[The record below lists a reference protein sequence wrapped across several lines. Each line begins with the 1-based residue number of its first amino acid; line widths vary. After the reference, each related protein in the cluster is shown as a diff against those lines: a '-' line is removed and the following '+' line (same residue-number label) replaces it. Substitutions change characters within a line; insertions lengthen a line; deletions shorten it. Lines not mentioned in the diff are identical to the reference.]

1 MDIQTARNALIS
13 RVTKEISQYE
23 QGQYWITDKVAFN
36 MREMVK
42 EARKNYWGVY
52 DEPTDP
58 TTGKEKLWVPL
69 TRLLV
74 DSVRKNV
81 DLDPKDMRFRSADPG
96 VSPFTHLTRGY
107 MRRWMSKNYFNHD
120 LNQAIFTSSVDGTAV
135 WKTYVQD
142 GVVKYN
148 DVDLLNVYI
157 DPTADSIQDAYR
169 FTERVLMT
177 KEEVAR
183 MDWENKDDF
192 KTSEDLE
199 KNDGDT
205 AVKKSGEYGDVY
217 ECWGLFPKNEVYAAM
232 DLEHDEEDDE
242 EIEAQVVISGL
253 DTGQVVFHF
262 SKENTEKDNN
272 GEIIKPYEEAWY
284 IKVPGRW
291 YGIGIPETVL
301 QLQWWI
307 NQTVNLRI
315 NKNTVAQ
322 LGLLKVR
329 RGAKVT
335 QQMVKNLI
343 SKGVITLGD
352 PERDLQNMTIAEAG
366 QSSYTDEETAKGWAQ
381 DVTAVFDINLGDLP
395 ASTSATGAAIQNQQS
410 RSAYTL
416 IAESFEHFLQRWI
429 DRHVLPNVP
438 KQIKKEGY
446 VTYFRDFDDIK
457 EVRERIAAKM
467 VMDKIDEMKNLN
479 FAPTPEQVQAEMQRV
494 MDKLE
499 RRGDLMI
506 KVMDDIITKGMDTEV
521 FVTNAETDI
530 GVTVRN
536 LLELRNG
543 VDPQSAA
550 EMTAEALDL
559 LGLRV
564 PQSLKQAQTGP
575 VQNDQ
580 VATPPQQQQVT
591 QQTEVTAAN
600 TLNSEQ
606 R

>member
-1 MDIQTARNALIS
+1 MDKQTAQNALIG
-13 RVTKEISQYE
+13 RVRDEVSKYE

-52 DEPTDP
+52 DDPTDP
-58 TTGKEKLWVPL
+58 VTGKEKLWVPL

-81 DLDPKDMRFRSADPG
+81 DLDPKDLRFRSADPK

-120 LNQAIFTSSVDGTAV
+120 LNQMIFTSAVDGTTV
-135 WKTYVQD
+135 WKTYMENGRVR
-142 GVVKYN
+142 YH

-169 FTERVLMT
+169 FTERILMS
-177 KEEVAR
+177 KEEVAG
-183 MDWENKDDF
+183 MDWENKDEF
-192 KTSEDLE
+192 KISEDLE

-205 AVKKSGEYGDVY
+205 AVKKSGEFGDVY
-217 ECWGLFPKNEVYAAM
+217 ECWGLFPRKEILAAQG
-232 DLEHDEEDDE
+232 LEHDDEDE
-242 EIEAQVVISGL
+242 KEVEAQVVISGL
-253 DTGQVVFHF
+253 DTGSVVFHLA
-262 SKENTEKDNN
+262 EVNAEMDNN

-301 QLQWWI
+301 QLQSWI

-315 NKNTVAQ
+315 NKNTIAQ

-343 SKGVITLGD
+343 SKGVITLAD
-352 PERDLQNMTIAEAG
+352 PERDLQNMVITEAG
-366 QSSYTDEETAKGWAQ
+366 QSSYQDEETAKQWAQ
-381 DVTAVFDINLGDLP
+381 DVTSVFDLNLGDMP
-395 ASTSATGAAIQNQQS
+395 ASTSATGVAAQVRES

-416 IAESFEHFLQRWI
+416 IAESMEHFLQRWV
-429 DRHVLPNVP
+429 DRHVLPGLP
-438 KQIKKEGY
+438 TQIKKEGY
-446 VTYFRDFDDIK
+446 ITYFRDFDDIK
-457 EVRERIAAKM
+457 EVRERVASKM
-467 VMDKIDEMKNLN
+467 VMDKIDEMKKIN
-479 FAPTPEQVQAEMQRV
+479 FAPTPEQVVAETQRV
-494 MDKLE
+494 IDKLE
-499 RRGDLMI
+499 RRGDLLI
-506 KVMDDIITKGMDTEV
+506 SVMDDIITKGMDTEV

-559 LGLRV
+559 LGMRV
-564 PQSLKQAQTGP
+564 PQSLKQAGNQA
-575 VQNDQ
+575 VQNEQ
-580 VATPPQQQQVT
+580 VATQPQQQQIT
-591 QQTEVTAAN
+591 EQTELTAAN